1 MCVHERER
9 TDCIAFFWVFFF
21 AGFMKGLWQT
31 YVFTTFFPTHPLT
44 SVSFTLSSLNA
55 GKCIYYGLDPSA
67 PFSSAP
73 DNGYIHPPG
82 QARMRFALLSLMLL
96 YVYRDR
102 EDCQGQDVHLDSRTA
117 PEL

>member
-1 MCVHERER
+1 
-9 TDCIAFFWVFFF
+9 
-21 AGFMKGLWQT
+21 MKGLWQT

-96 YVYRDR
+96 YVHRDR